1 MTKRRIHTQY
11 AHSSRDRSANT
22 VSSAEPGKGDPGF
35 RRDNGLEGC
44 EAISAP
50 TPQQDARALGDV
62 VDRFRSLHPA
72 DWEQLR
78 LCPLQHGLETM
89 VRKLRAYR

>member
-1 MTKRRIHTQY
+1 MTKPRTRTSS
-11 AHSSRDRSANT
+11 AHRFPNRSANT
-22 VSSAEPGKGDPGF
+22 VSSVARDEGDSGF
-35 RRDNGLEGC
+35 CQDEVLAAPDPIVE
-44 EAISAP
+44 P